1 MEFINIVPGRFMGG
15 TVDRHPVP
23 YLILDDE
30 HPDLFQLFSQLLNV
44 KADNPVIDI
53 HVCPVVKHIQ

>member
-1 MEFINIVPGRFMGG
+1 MGG
-15 TVDRHPVP
+15 TVDRYPVP
-23 YLILDDE
+23 NLVLDDE

-44 KADNPVIDI
+44 KADDPVIDI